1 MKKIKELRKSHGHTL
16 KDLAE
21 KVNYDPS
28 NLSKIERGINQ
39 PSLTLLTRIAEVY
52 SKDLNYFVEDEKKW
66 YSDSERTLMHELDL
80 ASSNVLENFDFYI
93 DGKIITRE
101 ELEFMLELTRNLRNI
116 INKKEKK

>member
-1 MKKIKELRKSHGHTL
+1 MKKIKELRKRHGHTL

-52 SKDLNYFVEDEKKW
+52 SKDLDYFVEEDKKW
-66 YSDSERTLMHELDL
+66 YSDSEKTLIHEMDL
-80 ASSNVLENFDFYI
+80 ASPTIIENFNFYI
-93 DGKIITRE
+93 DGQKITKE
-101 ELEFMLELTRNLRNI
+101 ELEFMVELTRNLRNI
-116 INKKEKK
+116 VKKSEK